1 MLEYLV
7 IALITLNCL
16 LTLWAMRVIAFE
28 IRDSAQALDLT
39 LAAAIQKLI
48 EGGIGEIEQINPI
61 QQAIGQLIQQRMT
74 GQEPFQELTRT
85 PDGKFSPKE

>member
-7 IALITLNCL
+7 LTLISLNCL

-28 IRDSAQALDLT
+28 IRDSAKSLDLT

-48 EGGIGEIEQINPI
+48 EGGIGEIEPINPI

-74 GQEPFQELTRT
+74 GQQPFQELTRT
-85 PDGKFSPKE
+85 DDGKFAPKE